1 VSRSKPERTSSYHHG
16 GLRRALLDA
25 ARSLAGEVG
34 VDGFTLREVA
44 RRANVSHAAPYHH
57 FADKA
62 ALVTTLAQEA
72 FERLTT
78 RLREASKARGSP
90 VKKLEA
96 VGIAYVEFALEN
108 RVEFRFMF
116 RAEVT
121 KPLAMDADFNRAS
134 HDAFQVLVDAIAA
147 CKEANLL
154 QDTSTPASP
163 LAAWSMV
170 HGLAEILLSDPGRA
184 AGLQATSNSDSGF
197 RTRSSAS
204 TLAGDPARIW
214 AMAYVGSGQPICG
227 DDPHGPSHSPP
238 IPHVDHDRRH
248 MVERTATL
256 SAALALAGRTR

>member
-1 VSRSKPERTSSYHHG
+1 
-16 GLRRALLDA
+16 
-25 ARSLAGEVG
+25 

-57 FADKA
+57 FEDKA

-78 RLREASKARGSP
+78 RLREASKVRGSP

-116 RAEVT
+116 RAELA
-121 KPLAMDADFNRAS
+121 KPSDMDGELNRAS
-134 HDAFQVLVDAIAA
+134 HDAFQVLVEVIGA
-147 CKEANLL
+147 CKEASLL
-154 QDTSTPASP
+154 QDASAVASP

-184 AGLQATSNSDSGF
+184 AGLQATSTETIA
-197 RTRSSAS
+197 RTVIQV
-204 TLAGDPARIW
+204 L
-214 AMAYVGSGQPICG
+214 
-227 DDPHGPSHSPP
+227 
-238 IPHVDHDRRH
+238 
-248 MVERTATL
+248 ERGL
-256 SAALALAGRTR
+256 LRVR